1 LLRVYQSIMDYF
13 GIQLKSIAS
22 KRTRERG
29 EEEPNHKDCDQR
41 KDTSDLFLEV
51 QFFEE
56 FTSPLRS
63 P

>member
-1 LLRVYQSIMDYF
+1 MDYF